1 MNWKRAPE
9 LIEYLLMYPLILPK
23 LMKKLIYS
31 ENIFFWCNILPLGK
45 SAVTLMPGLKLC
57 LNLAVCTGNTLYII
71 KTYSHKIIHRIL
83 DIEVTRTIPC
93 TAAHTRIGQTTL
105 PLLGR
110 TVRSRVS

>member
-31 ENIFFWCNILPLGK
+31 ENIFCWCNILPLGK

-57 LNLAVCTGNTLYII
+57 LNLAATITDFKSFGS
-71 KTYSHKIIHRIL
+71 YSCKLMKQRL
-83 DIEVTRTIPC
+83 CE
-93 TAAHTRIGQTTL
+93 
-105 PLLGR
+105 
-110 TVRSRVS
+110 